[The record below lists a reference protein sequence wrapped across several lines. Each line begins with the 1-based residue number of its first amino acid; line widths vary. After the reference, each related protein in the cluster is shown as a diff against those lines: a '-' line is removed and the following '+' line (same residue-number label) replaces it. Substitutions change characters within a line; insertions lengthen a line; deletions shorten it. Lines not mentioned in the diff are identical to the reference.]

1 MTTRNRIVLIIVV
14 GLLLIVI
21 GVVASILLINRMN
34 ANARL
39 AQEQSQIVKSSVV
52 VMTHDMSL
60 GDLLKAEDLTIAQ
73 MPIDLIPRDAI
84 TSVDAAV
91 GKFIKSDVVQ
101 GEMLLQH
108 HVADPTNVN
117 HDLAFILSKEH
128 VLMAF
133 PAIDLMSRENVIK
146 RGDVIDILATFEE
159 TVKNIGATTTSTTT
173 TTGAEEQPVKRTFTV
188 NAFQK
193 ISVTALVL
201 DVVTQQGEGGAEAK
215 TTTTISSYLLA
226 LNPQDALV
234 LKHLKDIGAVF
245 DIALRAPT
253 STVQFDLTPV
263 TEEYIV
269 ELYGLEILP

>member
-133 PAIDLMSRENVIK
+133 PAIDLLSRENVIK

-173 TTGAEEQPVKRTFTV
+173 TTGAEDQPVKRTFTV